1 MWVLENMPK
10 HNIKLTTE
18 TQCSI
23 APEDFGDWE
32 KDIRGGVLIMAS
44 RQVARALQG
53 KTWTSSA
60 DTVMSDDD
68 HDAHVYLDFLR
79 SSSNNPSR

>member
-1 MWVLENMPK
+1 
-10 HNIKLTTE
+10 
-18 TQCSI
+18 
-23 APEDFGDWE
+23 
-32 KDIRGGVLIMAS
+32 MAS

-79 SSSNNPSR
+79 SGSNNPSR

>member
-1 MWVLENMPK
+1 
-10 HNIKLTTE
+10 
-18 TQCSI
+18 
-23 APEDFGDWE
+23 
-32 KDIRGGVLIMAS
+32 MAS

-68 HDAHVYLDFLR
+68 HDTHVYLDFLR